1 MAQQRDSIR
10 DLCPPWLQ
18 RGVYEKYMYNFGLA
32 EDVLLEKMY
41 QATVA
46 HMPGEGTVTANP
58 YIGLDRVMPQGP
70 FEADADY
77 SVRLQRA
84 FDAWQ
89 RAGSRRAVMSQ
100 ALTYVADYEIETGTL
115 RPRASCVSVSNGG
128 TWATWDTYYNTS
140 DITEAPD
147 HARVTPE
154 NWDFDG
160 NLTKWWRVWLVVFL
174 ATDSPVQKAATF
186 GSGKKFGDSTMC
198 FGFNL
203 SSRFF
208 DGYRALV
215 RLWKSANAYYPWLIF
230 SFDTGDSIYSPNVAS
245 GAGNPDPTW
254 KRWSKNV
261 GGCMVASRPVDSRF
275 VDGTGIYATNCTIP
289 LWT

>member
-1 MAQQRDSIR
+1 MAQQRDAIKE
-10 DLCPPWLQ
+10 LCPPWLQ
-18 RGVYEKYMYNFGLA
+18 RGTYEKYMYNFGLA

-100 ALTYVADYEIETGTL
+100 ALTYVADYEIETGAL

-140 DITEAPD
+140 DITQAPD

-160 NLTKWWRVWLVVFL
+160 DLTKWWRVWLVVFL
-174 ATDSPVQKAATF
+174 ATDSPVHPGDTWGTGTW
-186 GSGKKFGDSTMC
+186 GSTSRSW
-198 FGFNL
+198 GFNL
-203 SSRFF
+203 PSTFF

-230 SFDTGDSIYSPNVAS
+230 SFDTSDNIYSPNVQ
-245 GAGNPDPTW
+245 GAEPTW
-254 KRWSKNV
+254 KRWSTNV
-261 GGCMVASRPVDSRF
+261 DGVMVASRPADSRF
-275 VDGTGIYATNCTIP
+275 VDGSGFYDTNCTIQVR
-289 LWT
+289 T